1 MEIILKEDIQNLG
14 SKNDLVTVKNGYA
27 RNYLIPK
34 GLAVLATESAKKMH
48 EENSRQRAHKEEKLK
63 KVAEE
68 QAKKL
73 DNINIVIG
81 AKTSSKGKIF
91 GSVNTIQI
99 AEELKQQGIEIDRKN
114 IYIKEEPIKEVGKYT
129 ATIKLHKEVS
139 KDIEFEVKGE

>member
-14 SKNDLVTVKNGYA
+14 SKNELVTVKNGYA

-34 GLAVLATESAKKMH
+34 GLAILATESAKKMH

-63 KVAEE
+63 DVAEE
-68 QAKKL
+68 QAKTL

-91 GSVNTIQI
+91 GSINTIQI